1 MKEPDAAQFRP
12 ESVSLFLDVDGTLI
26 EFAPTPDTV
35 VVPPALLE
43 QLASLENRLGG
54 ALALVSGRQIV
65 DLDALFAPLNLRA
78 SGVHGSEIRYEPG
91 GAVARLAST
100 QLGDEIWNDL
110 QRVIARFPGSFS
122 ENKGYSFAVHYRFA
136 NASANE
142 FCKAL
147 RDFVRR
153 IPTPPLE
160 VVAGHFVYE
169 IKLAG
174 IDKGS
179 AIERFMMRNP
189 FAGRTPIFIGD
200 DRIDQPGFDKV
211 TALGGVAYSVG
222 AELLGV
228 SGWFSRP
235 TAVRAWLERLG
246 R

>member
-1 MKEPDAAQFRP
+1 M
-12 ESVSLFLDVDGTLI
+12 
-26 EFAPTPDTV
+26 
-35 VVPPALLE
+35 
-43 QLASLENRLGG
+43 
-54 ALALVSGRQIV
+54 
-65 DLDALFAPLNLRA
+65 
-78 SGVHGSEIRYEPG
+78 
-91 GAVARLAST
+91 
-100 QLGDEIWNDL
+100 
-110 QRVIARFPGSFS
+110 
-122 ENKGYSFAVHYRFA
+122 
-136 NASANE
+136 
-142 FCKAL
+142 

-160 VVAGHFVYE
+160 VVAGHLVFE

-222 AELLGV
+222 AELMGV
-228 SGWFSRP
+228 AGWFSRP

>member
-12 ESVSLFLDVDGTLI
+12 ESVGLFLDVDGTLI
-26 EFAPTPDTV
+26 EFASTPDSV

-43 QLASLENRLGG
+43 ELASLENRLGG

-78 SGVHGSEIRYEPG
+78 SGVHGGEIRYEPG
-91 GAVARLAST
+91 GAVARLASA
-100 QLGDEIWNDL
+100 QLGDDIWDGL
-110 QRVIARFPGSFS
+110 QQVIARFPGSFS

-136 NASANE
+136 TASVNE
-142 FCKAL
+142 VCTAL

-160 VVAGHFVYE
+160 VVAGRLVFE

-174 IDKGS
+174 FDKGS

-189 FAGRTPIFIGD
+189 FAGRTPIFTGSTS
-200 DRIDQPGFDKV
+200 R
-211 TALGGVAYSVG
+211 
-222 AELLGV
+222 V
-228 SGWFSRP
+228 STR
-235 TAVRAWLERLG
+235 
-246 R
+246 